1 MPTCSTWFVKE
12 TGERHPI
19 TATFSDVD
27 WVTLLRF
34 SELAGRLRE
43 TSFVQSGENFF
54 TILCGDGEITVSSRL
69 PSPDDLAAFLHRLRP
84 FIHKKEPVEFGKV
97 VNIMKQGVRDEAV
110 LGVLNSHRALFNI
123 KSSSELV
130 GIDITTNGRE
140 IVSEEMLKAWL
151 YGEEY
156 HFDAEKSAALQVMA
170 ATVPPE
176 IWRTLLIRVLI
187 CKTNA
192 VFLTSRMID
201 HLRGRLAKSTEAAQG
216 VGATP

>member
-1 MPTCSTWFVKE
+1 MPTCNTWFVKE

-19 TATFSDVD
+19 TATFSDAD

-34 SELAGRLRE
+34 AELAARLRE
-43 TSFVQSGENFF
+43 TKFVQSGENFF
-54 TILCGDGEITVSSRL
+54 TILSDNGEVTVSSRL

-97 VNIMKQGVRDEAV
+97 VNILKRGVRDEAV
-110 LGVLNSHRALFNI
+110 RDVLNSHRALFNL
-123 KSSSELV
+123 KSSFELV
-130 GIDITTNGRE
+130 GIDITTGGRE
-140 IVSEEMLKAWL
+140 IVSEQMIEAWL

-156 HFDAEKSAALQVMA
+156 HFDADKSAALQAMA

-176 IWRTLLIRVLI
+176 IWQTLLIRVLI

-192 VFLTSRMID
+192 VFLTSQMID
-201 HLRGRLAKSTEAAQG
+201 HLRRQLAKSTEAA
-216 VGATP
+216 